1 MEVFIIVSLILAGTT
16 SLYCRGF
23 PYSRHQYSRNSINH
37 LPAICQLL
45 RFRHIRTDSRIH
57 YFDSIRPKLH
67 SHYRLVYALKTMDK
81 LSLKKTLDYKIDP
94 LKGTHIRIGDKGIA
108 ITRLALIGNANF
120 NGHIIIEVRSADG
133 LIDENT
139 PIYVERMVE
148 GTVIVRKFNQ

>member
-1 MEVFIIVSLILAGTT
+1 MEVFIIIALILAGV
-16 SLYCRGF
+16 LLFIVEVFLIPGI
-23 PYSRHQYSRNSINH
+23 SIAGIAS
-37 LPAICQLL
+37 AICLL
-45 RFRHIRTDSRIH
+45 
-57 YFDSIRPKLH
+57 YANYYAFDTLGPIAGFITLIASVLSCI
-67 SHYRLVYALKTMDK
+67 AMDK

-120 NGHIIIEVRSADG
+120 NGHIIEVRSADG

-148 GTVIVRKFNQ
+148 GTVIVRKFNL